1 MDALDRLHPALAYH
15 VVNTL
20 GWPRLLPLQ
29 EAALTPLTDGEHA
42 LLLAPTAGGKTEA
55 AAFPVLSR
63 MLAEDWRGL
72 SVVYVCPIKAL
83 LNNLEPRL
91 GRYAELLGRRVALW
105 HGDVSDALRRRIVR
119 EPPDLLLTTP
129 ESIEVM
135 LVSRRADPRVFFA
148 GVRAVIVDEIHAF
161 AGDDRGWHLLSVLG
175 RLEKMAQ
182 APVQRIGLSA
192 TVGNSEA
199 LLGWLAGTSPG
210 PRRVIRAPPAVVP
223 GPAAEPDVELD
234 YVGHLDNAALV
245 ISQLHR
251 GEKRL
256 VFCDSRSRVEKL
268 AVALGKAGVTTYV
281 SHSSLARDERHR
293 AERAF
298 AEDRDCVIVATS
310 TLELGID
317 VGDLD
322 RVIQVDAPPSVAS
335 LLQRMGRTGR
345 RAGAR
350 ANCLLLATS
359 GDALAAAAGLVEL
372 WRAGYVEPVE
382 PPRRPLHVF
391 AQQLMALAL
400 QEGGVGEADWQG
412 WLASLPPFADLRP
425 SELAEVVE
433 HMLASE
439 ILFSDEGV
447 LWFGTE
453 GERAFGRRHF
463 LEVLSV
469 ITSPPR
475 FVVLYGREELGTV
488 DQATLLFA
496 ETPRGLLLAGRTW
509 DVRRI
514 DWRHRR
520 LYVEP
525 AKQLGRSLWLGEG
538 RPLHFAHAQAIR
550 RVLASSS
557 MPPGLSRRAR
567 ERLEELR
574 FEYPWLEGEEMRETV
589 LALDAGKGV
598 TWWTFAGLLA
608 NTALADGLRATTE
621 LPVRAENLSITVQT
635 EDLPSRV
642 APLVD
647 AVRRRAA
654 STLRVR
660 VSDRAIDGLKF
671 SVCLPPRSAAA
682 LLAERSHDER
692 ALRAVLGA
700 SLRVVDAS

>member
-1 MDALDRLHPALAYH
+1 MDVLDRLHPALAYH

-29 EAALTPLTDGEHA
+29 EAALAPLAGGEHA

-72 SVVYVCPIKAL
+72 SVLYVCPIKAL

-105 HGDVSDALRRRIVR
+105 HGDVGDAARRRIVR

-129 ESIEVM
+129 ESIEVL
-135 LVSRRADPRVFFA
+135 LVSRRADPRAFFA

-175 RLEKMAQ
+175 RVEKMAR

-199 LLGWLAGTSPG
+199 LLEWLAGASPG
-210 PRRVIRAPPAVVP
+210 PRRVIRAPSAA
-223 GPAAEPDVELD
+223 GPASAEPDVQLD

-245 ISQLHR
+245 VSRLHR

-268 AVALGKAGVTTYV
+268 AVALRQAGVTTYV
-281 SHSSLARDERHR
+281 SHSSLSRDERHR

-322 RVIQVDAPPSVAS
+322 RVIQIDAPPTVAS

-350 ANCLLLATS
+350 PNVLLLATS
-359 GDALAAAAGLVEL
+359 GEALAAAAGLVEL

-400 QEGGVGEADWQG
+400 QEGGVGAGDWRG
-412 WLASLPPFADLRP
+412 WLASLPPFAELRP
-425 SELAEVVE
+425 AELAEVVE
-433 HMLASE
+433 HMLARG
-439 ILFSDEGV
+439 ILFADEGV
-447 LWFGTE
+447 LWFGVE

-463 LEVLSV
+463 MEVLSV

-475 FVVLYGREELGTV
+475 FLVLYGREELGTV

-496 ETPRGLLLAGRTW
+496 QTPRGLLLSGRTW

-514 DWRHRR
+514 DWRRRR

-538 RPLHFAHAQAIR
+538 RPMRFEHAQVIR
-550 RVLASSS
+550 RLLADDA

-574 FEYPWLEGEEMRETV
+574 TDYPWLEDGGEEMRETV

-598 TWWTFAGLLA
+598 SWWTFAGLLA
-608 NTALADGLRATTE
+608 NAALADGVRETTDV
-621 LPVRAENLSITVQT
+621 PIRAENLSITFQT
-635 EDLPSRV
+635 EELPSRV
-642 APLVD
+642 AELVE
-647 AVRRRAA
+647 AVRRRDAG
-654 STLRVR
+654 SLRTR
-660 VSDRAIDGLKF
+660 ISDKAIEGLKF
-671 SVCLPPRSAAA
+671 SACLPAATA
-682 LLAERSHDER
+682 VTLLAERAHDER

-700 SLRVVDAS
+700 SLRVVD